1 MAKYETGSAVTSSAA
16 TDSRDTESRGAKE
29 DPAILSLTTRYARQP
44 DKAGRTRHRGGRLG
58 LRSRFDWVAWSK
70 RRKEMINSELEIEE
84 QTSNDGTYIIPE
96 QPEAARV
103 AGTRQKDG
111 NRKDGA

>member
-1 MAKYETGSAVTSSAA
+1 
-16 TDSRDTESRGAKE
+16 
-29 DPAILSLTTRYARQP
+29 
-44 DKAGRTRHRGGRLG
+44 
-58 LRSRFDWVAWSK
+58 
-70 RRKEMINSELEIEE
+70 MINSELEIEE